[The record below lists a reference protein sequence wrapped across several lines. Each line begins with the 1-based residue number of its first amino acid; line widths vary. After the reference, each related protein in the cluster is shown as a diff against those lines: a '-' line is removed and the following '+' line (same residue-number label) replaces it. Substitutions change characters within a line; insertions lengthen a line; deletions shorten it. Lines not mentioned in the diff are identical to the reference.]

1 MTAARVTAE
10 QASLRLQVGGT
21 LIPGRDIYIA
31 RPEDEQ
37 LLELLRNGE
46 YVNILS
52 SRQVGKSSLMLSAA
66 FRLRDQGY
74 RFAVVD
80 LTALG
85 TPADAGGYFRGLVG
99 EIARQLGVSFA
110 GANFWRVDAGTSS
123 QQFIRFF
130 REVVAKQIAD
140 PVVLFLDEIDS
151 TLKLPYTDDL
161 FTALR
166 SMYNERAM
174 VPAYQRIAV
183 CLVGVATP
191 DELIKDRRTTPYNV
205 GRTLWLGDFDAT
217 RDDLAPLVA
226 ALSADRQAGS
236 LLLERVLY
244 WTGGH
249 PFLTT
254 RMCHDLRAAQVTSPA
269 GVDRFVGER
278 YATLAGLGEDVHVQQ
293 ILRFVSERL
302 SDGLASFNLY
312 ERILKGEHERDQPSL
327 AHAELK
333 LSGLVKRDRMGL
345 LVPRN
350 RIYQRLFNREWVHKS
365 RPKRE
370 LTRARRVAYAAVAA
384 LVLAVSFGGVY
395 YQTSVVPLEA
405 QVVPLEQQLQARQ
418 ELEKLQVTLTQGL
431 RGFTEVQLPAQ
442 DTKRVLERALP
453 YLQTLGSGGEGKGLA
468 LELSSLASFDPQVLG
483 QLTALRRLV
492 ISGPK
497 FSDLGFVARL
507 PGLRELD
514 VAGTAVS
521 DLSPLAGL
529 KDLEVLE
536 LSGTKVKDLRPLASL
551 VKLRR
556 LDLANTSVQDL
567 APLAGLKDL
576 DVLELSGT
584 AVKDL
589 RPLASLANLRRLD
602 LANTAVLELAPLAG
616 LTRLEELD
624 LSRTEVKS
632 LASLK
637 NLPALRHLALD
648 GLDIRDFALAGRPG
662 QIILLSDPQPVP
674 VGVVPR
680 AGQTFRDCPECPQM
694 VVVPAGRFIMG
705 SPAEEQGRDKDEG
718 PPHAVS
724 IPKAIAV
731 GRYEVRFDEWALCV
745 RDGACRAVPDAGFGR
760 GARPVI
766 NVSYDDA
773 QAYAQWLS
781 TKSGKIYRLLS
792 EAEWEYAARAGT
804 STARV
809 WGEGPDQA
817 CAHANVADQT
827 LKPELT
833 PELATLWAFHNCSDG
848 QPYSAPVGAYQPN
861 AFGLYDMIG
870 NVWEWVED
878 CYHADYSNVPIDGEA
893 SIKDMCEAYVVRGG
907 GWFISPEDARPA
919 NRIRNPPGN
928 RDFNLGFRLARTLP

>member
-1 MTAARVTAE
+1 M
-10 QASLRLQVGGT
+10 
-21 LIPGRDIYIA
+21 
-31 RPEDEQ
+31 
-37 LLELLRNGE
+37 
-46 YVNILS
+46 
-52 SRQVGKSSLMLSAA
+52 
-66 FRLRDQGY
+66 
-74 RFAVVD
+74 
-80 LTALG
+80 
-85 TPADAGGYFRGLVG
+85 
-99 EIARQLGVSFA
+99 
-110 GANFWRVDAGTSS
+110 
-123 QQFIRFF
+123 
-130 REVVAKQIAD
+130 
-140 PVVLFLDEIDS
+140 
-151 TLKLPYTDDL
+151 
-161 FTALR
+161 
-166 SMYNERAM
+166 
-174 VPAYQRIAV
+174 
-183 CLVGVATP
+183 
-191 DELIKDRRTTPYNV
+191 
-205 GRTLWLGDFDAT
+205 
-217 RDDLAPLVA
+217 
-226 ALSADRQAGS
+226 AGS
-236 LLLERVLY
+236 R
-244 WTGGH
+244 
-249 PFLTT
+249 
-254 RMCHDLRAAQVTSPA
+254 TSPA
-269 GVDRFVGER
+269 GVDRLVGER

-312 ERILKGEHERDQPSL
+312 ERILKGEHERDQPNL

-395 YQTSVVPLEA
+395 YQTRVVPREA

-431 RGFTEVQLPAQ
+431 RGIAEVQLPAQ

-468 LELSSLASFDPQVLG
+468 LEFSSLASFDPQVLG

-492 ISGPK
+492 ISAPK

-507 PGLRELD
+507 LGLRELD
-514 VAGTAVS
+514 VSGTAVS

-536 LSGTKVKDLRPLASL
+536 LSGTKVKDL
-551 VKLRR
+551 K
-556 LDLANTSVQDL
+556 
-567 APLAGLKDL
+567 
-576 DVLELSGT
+576 
-584 AVKDL
+584 
-589 RPLASLANLRRLD
+589 PLASLANLRRLD
-602 LANTAVLELAPLAG
+602 LANTSVEELAPLAG

-632 LASLK
+632 LAPLK

-648 GLDIRDFALAGRPG
+648 GLDIRDFAVAGRPG
-662 QIILLSDPQPVP
+662 QITLLADPKPVP
-674 VGVVPR
+674 AGVVPR

-718 PPHAVS
+718 PLHAAK

-731 GRYEVRFDEWALCV
+731 GRYEVRFDEWVLCV

-773 QAYAQWLS
+773 QAYARWLS
-781 TKSGKIYRLLS
+781 KKSGKTYRLLS

-893 SIKDMCEAYVVRGG
+893 SIKDRCEAYVVRGG
-907 GWFISPEDARPA
+907 DWFIFPETARSA
-919 NRIRNPPGN
+919 NRERLPPGD
-928 RDFNLGFRLARTLP
+928 RGGNLGFRLARTLP